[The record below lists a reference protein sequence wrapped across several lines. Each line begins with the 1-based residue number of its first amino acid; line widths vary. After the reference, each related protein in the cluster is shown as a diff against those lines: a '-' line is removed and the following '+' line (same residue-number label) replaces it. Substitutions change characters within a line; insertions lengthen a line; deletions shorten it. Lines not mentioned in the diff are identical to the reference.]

1 MLVRQILSMKS
12 GATPALGA
20 EGVVTIGPDATVAE
34 ATALLAQHRI
44 GAVVVTAD
52 GSRPDGILSERDIVR
67 ELGRRGAAVLEAPVS
82 EVMTGKIATCR
93 TGDDAIAVLARMTEG
108 RFRHLPVVDE
118 DGRMLGLVS
127 IGDAVSGRL
136 KELAAENEALESM
149 IMGA

>member
-1 MLVRQILSMKS
+1 MIVRQILTMKS
-12 GATPALGA
+12 DSSPAIGAA
-20 EGVVTIGPDATVAE
+20 GVVTIQPTATMAQAVE
-34 ATALLAQHRI
+34 LLSQHRI
-44 GAVVVTAD
+44 GALVVTAD
-52 GSRPDGILSERDIVR
+52 GSIPEGILSERDIVR
-67 ELGRRGAAVLEAPVS
+67 ELGKRGSAALQTQVS

-93 TGDDAIAVLARMTEG
+93 TGDDAMTVLTRMTDG

-136 KELAAENEALESM
+136 KELAAEKEALEGM